1 MQVSFYDFYGCK
13 VVEDRP
19 PLLEMNL
26 YSSAEGF
33 IEIITPGI
41 LSDYTIEAEV
51 YKLIAPTYT
60 DPRFFKT
67 GEDLISDEVLFTSH
81 ELLTNGNLRIFYRF
95 NPYPISGSENDDYYG
110 VTFFVNKLRN
120 AQYVKVSADVVF
132 HIVNK
137 FEDA

>member
-1 MQVSFYDFYGCK
+1 MQVSFYDFYGCR

-33 IEIITPGI
+33 IEITTPGI
-41 LSDYTIEAEV
+41 HADYTIDAEV
-51 YKLIAPTYT
+51 YKCIAPTRT

-67 GEDLISDEVLFTSH
+67 GEDFISDEVLYMSH
-81 ELLTNGNLRIFYRF
+81 ELLTSGNLRLFYRF
-95 NPYPISGSENDDYYG
+95 NPYPISGSENNDYYV
-110 VTFFVNKLRN
+110 VTFFVNKLLN

-137 FEDA
+137 FKDA